1 MKAKSVLLT
10 IAVLAAGAGAAAYAT
25 GHLPTGL
32 FKKAEAPAAAAPKGP
47 QDFAIAVSVS
57 RVQPA
62 DFVETAL
69 VTGSLVPREEVLV
82 GPEIEGLKVLEVM
95 VEEGARVK
103 KGQVL
108 ARLVS
113 DTLDAQ
119 LAQNEAALS
128 RTGAAVAQARSNID
142 QATARLAEA
151 KNAYERAQPLKQS
164 GYLSESVFDQRQAA
178 ARTAEAML
186 VAARDGLK
194 LAEAERAQV
203 EAQRRE
209 LTWRRSKIEV
219 TATEGGIV
227 SRRNARMGTM
237 AAMGAQEPMFRI
249 IANGEIELDA
259 EVPESLVPRLQ
270 VGQTVRV
277 KAAGIEP
284 IEGKVR
290 LLPAE
295 IDKATRMGRVRILL
309 GDNPHL
315 TIGAFARGE
324 IVIGKGR
331 GLAVPRS
338 AVLYGPDG
346 ASVQT
351 VQNNVVVTRRIKTG
365 LDDGEFIEAREGLEE
380 GALVVTKS
388 GTFLRD
394 GDAVR
399 PTVADKATASG
410 G

>member
-1 MKAKSVLLT
+1 MKAKSAIFSV
-10 IAVLAAGAGAAAYAT
+10 IALAAAAGAAAYAS
-25 GHLPTGL
+25 GHLPIPAK
-32 FKKAEAPAAAAPKGP
+32 FKAPEAKKEEAAPRN
-47 QDFAIAVSVS
+47 FAIAVSVT
-57 RVQPA
+57 RVEPA
-62 DFVETAL
+62 NFVETAL

-82 GPEIEGLKVLEVM
+82 GPEIEGLKVLEVL

-113 DTLDAQ
+113 DTLEAQ
-119 LAQNEAALS
+119 VAQNDAALA
-128 RTGAAVAQARSNID
+128 RTSAAIAQARSNIE
-142 QATARLAEA
+142 QANARLAEA
-151 KNAYERAQPLKQS
+151 KNAYQRAQPLKQS

-209 LTWRRSKIEV
+209 LMWRRSKTEV

-227 SRRNARMGTM
+227 SRRNARMGSM
-237 AAMGAQEPMFRI
+237 AAMAAQEPMFRI
-249 IANGEIELDA
+249 IANGEIELDG
-259 EVPESLVPRLQ
+259 EVPETLVPRIEI
-270 VGQTVRV
+270 GQPVHV
-277 KAAGIEP
+277 KTAGVDQ

-290 LLPAE
+290 LVPAE
-295 IDKATRMGRVRILL
+295 IDKSTRLGRVRILL
-309 GDNPHL
+309 GDNPAL
-315 TIGAFARGE
+315 KIGAFARGE
-324 IVIGKGR
+324 IVIGRGR

-338 AVLYGPDG
+338 AILYGGDG
-346 ASVQT
+346 PSVQT
-351 VQNNVVVTRRIKTG
+351 VENDVVVTRRIKTG
-365 LDDGEFIEAREGLEE
+365 LDDGVLVEVREGLKE

-388 GTFLRD
+388 GTFLRE

-399 PTVADKATASG
+399 PMLADKATASG